1 MITKILTAILTWI
14 LDGKMIKTTAASAI
28 GSGAVVIGII
38 EAKMLDVKEMAEKD
52 KSMVIEYVNTRH
64 DKAMDKIDVLIE
76 TQTEIKTTLNK
87 IDDRLYNINRKLK
100 E

>member
-1 MITKILTAILTWI
+1 MIQAILSWL
-14 LDGKMIKTTAASAI
+14 LDSKMIKTTAASAV

-38 EAKMLDVKEMAEKD
+38 EAKMLEVKDIASKD
-52 KSMVIEYVNTRH
+52 KQIIIEYVDSRH
-64 DKAMDKIDVLIE
+64 EKAMIKIDVLIE
-76 TQTEIKTTLNK
+76 NQSEIKSTLNK

>member
-1 MITKILTAILTWI
+1 MIQAILSWL

-38 EAKMLDVKEMAEKD
+38 ETKLLDVKALAEKD
-52 KSMVIEYVNTRH
+52 KQQIIQYVDARH
-64 DKAMDKIDVLIE
+64 DKAMLKIDVLIDSNKDLKE
-76 TQTEIKTTLNK
+76 SLNR
-87 IDDRLYNINRKLK
+87 IDDRLFTISRKLK